1 MPLIPLIAMW
11 PLIIS
16 KYTNSSNPLLFMSKI
31 LPVKLIIT
39 LLICVFV
46 YYVPNFR
53 LDDGEYPAYFFF
65 ICLVTFLVNGLVDT
79 TLSLSL
85 MSFFSKIS
93 DEALGGTYMTF
104 LTTLTNLGGS
114 YPGTV
119 ALFLINWLTRKHC
132 SYYESDAE
140 VSSLA
145 TNSINNTCSSTA
157 LAKVKNNESSVV
169 ERIFIF
175 HIGRKIPIYI

>member
-1 MPLIPLIAMW
+1 MIENGVSKEKLSLISMPLIPLIALW

-53 LDDGEYPAYFFF
+53 LDDGEYPTYFFF

-119 ALFLINWLTRKHC
+119 ALFLINWLNRKHC
-132 SYYESDAE
+132 SYYDSDAE

-145 TNSINNTCSSTA
+145 TNAINNTCSSTA
-157 LAKVKNNESSVV
+157 LAKVK
-169 ERIFIF
+169 
-175 HIGRKIPIYI
+175 K

>member
-1 MPLIPLIAMW
+1 
-11 PLIIS
+11 
-16 KYTNSSNPLLFMSKI
+16 
-31 LPVKLIIT
+31 
-39 LLICVFV
+39 
-46 YYVPNFR
+46 
-53 LDDGEYPAYFFF
+53 
-65 ICLVTFLVNGLVDT
+65 
-79 TLSLSL
+79 